1 MLKILI
7 VDDNPLIR
15 GGLGNMIEWEK
26 LGAEPAG
33 SAENGEEALLLCEKN
48 QPDIVITDIR
58 MPRKDG
64 MELLSALQERYPDIQ
79 TIVVSAYDSFA
90 YAKHAMTAGS
100 INYILKPVD
109 PVELNETISK
119 AAKLIRS
126 REGGTSLLLT
136 DGLREALSG
145 EKAAGPIYVLAS
157 AGTDEE
163 TDGFCAD
170 IFGNCVQ
177 AEEGNVRYLAGIR
190 KKECDGLE
198 FEKKYRRLLLRRCL
212 GVSEPL
218 AELSEG
224 AVAAGM
230 EEAVHRAYLQEFA
243 WQGETET
250 VKPFGQEQFFLQL
263 DSGNSRSACA
273 MVKDGLISCGREDV
287 LTCEKNRDYAEQ
299 CLKMLSQYSSAGF
312 DAAGPVMQKLL
323 DSGKQLLYGS
333 MDEILRD
340 ICGIIEKLCIFS
352 AEQLHTQRH
361 IALRM
366 KKILEEHYQED
377 LSAERMAELFD
388 YSAAYLGKLF
398 RRESGISIGQ
408 YLIGVR
414 MEKAAGLLLGTDMKI
429 VDIAH
434 QVGYAD
440 ELHFQK
446 LFKKKTGK
454 TPGAFRKE
462 RG

>member
-1 MLKILI
+1 M
-7 VDDNPLIR
+7 
-15 GGLGNMIEWEK
+15 
-26 LGAEPAG
+26 
-33 SAENGEEALLLCEKN
+33 
-48 QPDIVITDIR
+48 
-58 MPRKDG
+58 
-64 MELLSALQERYPDIQ
+64 
-79 TIVVSAYDSFA
+79 
-90 YAKHAMTAGS
+90 
-100 INYILKPVD
+100 
-109 PVELNETISK
+109 VE
-119 AAKLIRS
+119 
-126 REGGTSLLLT
+126 
-136 DGLREALSG
+136 
-145 EKAAGPIYVLAS
+145 
-157 AGTDEE
+157 
-163 TDGFCAD
+163 
-170 IFGNCVQ
+170 
-177 AEEGNVRYLAGIR
+177 
-190 KKECDGLE
+190 
-198 FEKKYRRLLLRRCL
+198 
-212 GVSEPL
+212 
-218 AELSEG
+218 
-224 AVAAGM
+224 
-230 EEAVHRAYLQEFA
+230 
-243 WQGETET
+243 
-250 VKPFGQEQFFLQL
+250 
-263 DSGNSRSACA
+263 
-273 MVKDGLISCGREDV
+273 DGLISCGREDIF
-287 LTCEKNRDYAEQ
+287 TCEKNRDYAEQ

-312 DAAGPVMQKLL
+312 DAAGPVMQKLI
-323 DSGKQLLYGS
+323 DSGKQLSYGS

-398 RRESGISIGQ
+398 RRENGISIGQ

>member
-33 SAENGEEALLLCEKN
+33 TAENGEEALLLCEKN

-64 MELLSALQERYPDIQ
+64 MELLSALQERYPGIQ

-119 AAKLIRS
+119 AAKLIRG

-145 EKAAGPIYVLAS
+145 KKAAGQVYVLAS
-157 AGTDEE
+157 AGADEE

-190 KKECDGLE
+190 KKEGDGLE
-198 FEKKYRRLLLRRCL
+198 FEKKYHRLLLRRCL
-212 GVSEPL
+212 GISEPL
-218 AELSEG
+218 ACRRGRWPRGWRKRFIERIYRNLHG
-224 AVAAGM
+224 RG
-230 EEAVHRAYLQEFA
+230 RQKR
-243 WQGETET
+243 Q
-250 VKPFGQEQFFLQL
+250 
-263 DSGNSRSACA
+263 SRSARSSSFC
-273 MVKDGLISCGREDV
+273 S
-287 LTCEKNRDYAEQ
+287 LTAATAE
-299 CLKMLSQYSSAGF
+299 A
-312 DAAGPVMQKLL
+312 P
-323 DSGKQLLYGS
+323 
-333 MDEILRD
+333 
-340 ICGIIEKLCIFS
+340 
-352 AEQLHTQRH
+352 
-361 IALRM
+361 ALWWRT
-366 KKILEEHYQED
+366 
-377 LSAERMAELFD
+377 A
-388 YSAAYLGKLF
+388 
-398 RRESGISIGQ
+398 
-408 YLIGVR
+408 
-414 MEKAAGLLLGTDMKI
+414 
-429 VDIAH
+429 
-434 QVGYAD
+434 
-440 ELHFQK
+440 
-446 LFKKKTGK
+446 
-454 TPGAFRKE
+454 
-462 RG
+462 

>member
-1 MLKILI
+1 MKSKEKVYRKKRMKSMRTVLLVAIIFII
-7 VDDNPLIR
+7 VLPVFTVS
-15 GGLGNMIEWEK
+15 MFAYK
-26 LGAEPAG
+26 LLNDRLYDQFHETNRQAINAVD
-33 SAENGEEALLLCEKN
+33 SN
-48 QPDIVITDIR
+48 
-58 MPRKDG
+58 
-64 MELLSALQERYPDIQ
+64 MELYMDGVENLLNYAMIADELVDALCMERV
-79 TIVVSAYDSFA
+79 T
-90 YAKHAMTAGS
+90 
-100 INYILKPVD
+100 
-109 PVELNETISK
+109 ENETISK

-212 GVSEPL
+212 GISEPL

-224 AVAAGM
+224 AVATGM

-250 VKPFGQEQFFLQL
+250 AKPFSQEQFFLQL

-273 MVKDGLISCGREDV
+273 MVTDGLISCGREDG

-323 DSGKQLLYGS
+323 NSGKQLLYGS

-398 RRESGISIGQ
+398 RRENGISIGQ

>member
-273 MVKDGLISCGREDV
+273 MVTDGLISCGREDV